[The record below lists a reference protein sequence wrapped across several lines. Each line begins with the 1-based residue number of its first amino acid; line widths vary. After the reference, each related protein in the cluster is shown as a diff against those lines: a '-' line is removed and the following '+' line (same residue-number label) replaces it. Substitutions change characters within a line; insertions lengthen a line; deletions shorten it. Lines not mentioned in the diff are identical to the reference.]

1 MKPAPFAY
9 VRAGSLDEVFD
20 LLDEHGPEA
29 RILAGGQSLL
39 PSLALRLSSP
49 SVLID
54 ISRIKE
60 LRFIDET
67 AGVVRIGTLAR
78 HADVESSDIVTRRL
92 PLLAQA
98 MPNIAHVAIRN
109 RGTLGGSLSL
119 ADPAAELP
127 ACMVALDATLVIAG
141 RTGERRVAADDFF
154 KGMYE
159 TAIGPGEILVRV
171 EITPTPAGAKTH
183 FAEFS
188 RRHGDYAIVG
198 LAAIA
203 GRPGPKPGELRLVYF
218 GCGDRPARAQRA
230 ESALD
235 AASPAERRAILD
247 ASLKDDLA
255 PQTDMHAGPQTR
267 LHMAAVL
274 AERALAAFSH

>member
-9 VRAGSLDEVFD
+9 VRARSLAEVFD
-20 LLDEHGPEA
+20 LLETHGADA

-39 PSLALRLSSP
+39 PSLALRLSAP
-49 SVLID
+49 AVLVD
-54 ISRIKE
+54 ISRLQE
-60 LRFIDET
+60 LRFIDEQ
-67 AGVVRIGTLAR
+67 AGAVRIGALAR
-78 HADVESSDIVTRRL
+78 HADVESSEIVARRL

-109 RGTLGGSLSL
+109 RGTLGGSVSL

-171 EITPTPAGAKTH
+171 EIPASPAGAKTH

-203 GRPGPKPGELRLVYF
+203 GRPGPKPAGLRLVYF
-218 GCGDRPARAQRA
+218 GCGDRPVRAQRA

-235 AASPAERRAILD
+235 AAPPAERRAILD
-247 ASLKDDLA
+247 ATLKADLD

-274 AERALAAFSH
+274 AERALAAFSA